1 MYIKESDCDHLQL
14 TINVIAANLI
24 LQEMQIRM
32 QICKFLP
39 SNNSSQHIMWGK
51 RGSKH
56 HRFNNAWLLFSIS
69 TICNLENIDD
79 QQISNGDLITLQLN
93 EGVIYM
99 GQIEDDDSIDKYKY
113 V

>member
-39 SNNSSQHIMWGK
+39 SHNSS
-51 RGSKH
+51 
-56 HRFNNAWLLFSIS
+56 IS
-69 TICNLENIDD
+69 WAVKEGPKVTELIYIVQTSLSLEIC
-79 QQISNGDLITLQLN
+79 
-93 EGVIYM
+93 YW
-99 GQIEDDDSIDKYKY
+99 
-113 V
+113 